1 MKKLLLAGA
10 LILGLGSFA
19 QKDKKLDEKY
29 YFCYKEVSFETD
41 DYKIYI
47 VDAISQGNFTK
58 FKLKIFNKT
67 NDYLIFRPQE
77 IVLSGNG
84 QNIPSTDKQM
94 IVAPN
99 DESSRTI
106 DFKGSNMQMEKFSL
120 EIKGVY
126 KVPANGA
133 VSTAPDFEL
142 PPSRNDF
149 KAGNFNCKLIDN
161 KQKTDKTVARFGCTY
176 EGDGIGILNPYK
188 CAAVM
193 PNKQDNANVKK
204 YAPVLLE
211 KGKYEDF
218 FVHFNEV
225 AGAGD
230 MQKERIA
237 IKWNDTFKESK
248 LMPLKTVSVEVAM
261 DAAKTAEKNK

>member
-10 LILGLGSFA
+10 LLLSLGSFA

-29 YFCYKEVSFETD
+29 YFCYKEVAFETD

-47 VDAISQGNFTK
+47 VDAVSQGTYTK
-58 FKLKIFNKT
+58 FKLKVFNKT

-84 QNIPSTDKQM
+84 QNIAGTDKQM

-99 DESSRTI
+99 DETSRVI
-106 DFKGSNMQMEKFSL
+106 DFRGSNMQMEKFSL
-120 EIKGVY
+120 EIKGAY

-133 VSTAPDFEL
+133 VSPAPDFEL
-142 PPSRNDF
+142 PPSKNDF
-149 KAGNFNCKLIDN
+149 KAGNYNCKLIDN
-161 KQKTDKTVARFGCTY
+161 KMKTDKTVARFGCTY

-188 CAAVM
+188 CAAIM
-193 PNKQDNANVKK
+193 PNKQENANVKK
-204 YAPVLLE
+204 YNAVLLE

-218 FVHFNEV
+218 FVHFAEV
-225 AGAGD
+225 SGAGD
-230 MQKERIA
+230 MQKEKIA

-248 LMPLKTVSVEVAM
+248 LTPLKPVSVEIAM
-261 DAAKTAEKNK
+261 DPTKTDEKNK